1 MGVFGVEAVAVTIGA
16 FAIKAEIGSTTTIT
30 FVIIAYT
37 AATIAT
43 ASKLIAVTAARVAT
57 DNSVDSAVLLIM
69 LGLSETVVITVAR
82 VIAARDAAREE
93 AATKEVN
100 ATATARGS

>member
-1 MGVFGVEAVAVTIGA
+1 MGEFVVAVAAVIRA

-43 ASKLIAVTAARVAT
+43 ASKLVAATAARVAT
-57 DNSVDSAVLLIM
+57 DNSVDFAVLLIK
-69 LGLSETVVITVAR
+69 LGLSETVATTGAR
-82 VIAARDAAREE
+82 VIAVRDAAGEE